1 MRYHPRDAYPVTLTD
16 AAIGVCEET
25 GTYPDAVRADVDAV
39 RAGMSAAE
47 LLARCLDG
55 ADDDR
60 ADAWRDYVDAVVAH
74 VDADRVTVAD
84 VRAAV
89 DAVVRAERRDRAA
102 SIDAAAC
109 GDYADAHRAEEAAYE
124 ARDKLDAVLARVDRA
139 LRART

>member
-25 GTYPDAVRADVDAV
+25 GTDPDAVRADVDAV

-60 ADAWRDYVDAVVAH
+60 ADAWRDYVDAVVSH
-74 VDADRVTVAD
+74 VDAE
-84 VRAAV
+84 
-89 DAVVRAERRDRAA
+89 RAERA
-102 SIDAAAC
+102 
-109 GDYADAHRAEEAAYE
+109 ADASCRAW
-124 ARDKLDAVLARVDRA
+124 LDAVLTDAARA
-139 LRART
+139 RART